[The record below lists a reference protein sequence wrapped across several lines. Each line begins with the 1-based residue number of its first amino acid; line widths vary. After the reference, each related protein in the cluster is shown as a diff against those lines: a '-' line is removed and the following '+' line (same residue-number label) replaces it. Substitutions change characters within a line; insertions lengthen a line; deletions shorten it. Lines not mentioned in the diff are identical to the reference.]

1 MPKKGKAKNTLNK
14 EKHTKLIKQKI
25 LKIAKQ
31 KKHHN
36 QRLKEII
43 KKMNN

>member
-31 KKHHN
+31 KEHHN

>member
-25 LKIAKQ
+25 LKIAK
-31 KKHHN
+31 KKQHKL
-36 QRLKEII
+36 RLKEII
-43 KKMNN
+43 KKMNS